1 VVPATSSVGTVTSVT
16 GHGRRGSHQY
26 ETEHEAWEKIHARR
40 YTERERERERERGK
54 EEVSILRCAS
64 LMTSTSGLMRQAWNG
79 AAAAA
84 AAAADVRAFCLEMGR
99 IEKHSTL
106 IQRKATGHHL
116 RMQTAECA
124 TTFGD
129 CAGILVDYL

>member
-1 VVPATSSVGTVTSVT
+1 MGENT
-16 GHGRRGSHQY
+16 RQ
-26 ETEHEAWEKIHARR
+26 EIH
-40 YTERERERERERGK
+40 RERERESGK

-79 AAAAA
+79 AAAA